1 VSALRIIVPTL
12 SLPVLSLPVLALL
25 VSACGDVAPERDS
38 MIGEAYA
45 GPATLTLHTD
55 IDPKSP
61 ATATVHHGDR
71 LEITARRR
79 RWYKVR
85 TPKGAEGWTDDTG
98 LLDKNQMNRLLALAR
113 ETAGLPSQGTA
124 TTFDTL
130 RVHAEPNRQ
139 AVSFLQVSEGEK
151 FDVIAHRVVARA
163 PLPRRE
169 LIPPPPKVERKIK
182 PKEKASSLPPPP
194 RPVPPAPPPDWVAL
208 SKERARVQEEDLPP
222 AVTDD
227 WTLIR
232 TRSGQ
237 SGWVLTSRL
246 YMSIPDEVAQYAE
259 GHRITSYFSL
269 GKIRDGELQK
279 DIWLWTTAA
288 TLGEDH
294 DFDGYRVF
302 VWSLRHHRYET
313 AYIQRR
319 ERGFFPVL
327 AKTGEFS
334 VCVENEGGVRV
345 RRQYT
350 MLGNLVRPAG
360 EKPCENAAGP
370 GEEEAQGAPN
380 IVVREAP
387 AQKGFAD
394 RAKAAVRG
402 FFGK

>member
-1 VSALRIIVPTL
+1 VLLFWIFVP
-12 SLPVLSLPVLALL
+12 VAALL
-25 VSACGDVAPERDS
+25 TLACGSIAPERDS
-38 MIGEAYA
+38 GIGEAYA

-61 ATATVHHGDR
+61 ATATVRHGDR

-85 TPKGAEGWTDDTG
+85 TPKGAQGWTDDTG
-98 LLDKNQMNRLLALAR
+98 LLDKNQMNRLLALAK
-113 ETAGLPSQGTA
+113 ETAGLPSQGLA
-124 TTFDTL
+124 TTFGTL
-130 RVHAEPNRQ
+130 RVHTEPNRQ
-139 AVSFLQVSEGEK
+139 AVSFVDVSEGEK
-151 FDVIAHRVVARA
+151 FDVMAHRVAARA

-169 LIPPPPKVERKIK
+169 LIPPAPKAERKT
-182 PKEKASSLPPPP
+182 KAKDKSSGLPPPP
-194 RPVPPAPPPDWVAL
+194 RPAPPSLPQDWVAL
-208 SKERARVQEEDLPP
+208 SKERARTPEEDLPP
-222 AVTDD
+222 SVTDD

-232 TRSGQ
+232 THNGQ

-246 YMSIPDEVAQYAE
+246 YMLIPDEVAQYAE

-269 GKIRDGELQK
+269 GKIRDGDLQK

-334 VCVENEGGVRV
+334 VCIEDDNGARV

-350 MLGNLVRPAG
+350 MLGNAVRPAG
-360 EKPCENAAGP
+360 QKPCENTSAV
-370 GEEEAQGAPN
+370 EVQQVSGAPD
-380 IVVREAP
+380 IVVKEAAP
-387 AQKGFAD
+387 QRSFAD
-394 RAKAAVRG
+394 RVKAGIKG
-402 FFGK
+402 FLGR